1 VAAVFALT
9 TLARFKSH
17 KGDDGTNDDGVIA
30 LLIPAVSG
38 AVARFLDRHLVEAD
52 RTEYFDVRPGQQRY
66 QLRGY
71 PVNTDETFE
80 VRNDINTDFPAS
92 TVVSSDNY
100 FINAEKGLLVV
111 NGQSLDVGAQA
122 LRIQYTGGLV
132 PDEATLQTDHPEV
145 EGAAWFEISQ
155 ALQKNPNYH
164 AISKSVGGSSLASEG
179 AIDLLPWTKSILGHL
194 RFTGV

>member
-1 VAAVFALT
+1 VAVFALT
-9 TLARFKSH
+9 TDARFKAQ
-17 KGDDGTNDDGVIA
+17 KRDTGDRDDGIIA
-30 LLIPAVSG
+30 LLIPAISG
-38 AVARFLDRHLVEAD
+38 AIARFLDRHLDQAD

-71 PVNTDETFE
+71 PVDDGETFE
-80 VRNDINTDFPAS
+80 VRNDINTDFGTA

-100 FINAEKGLLVV
+100 FINTTTGLLVV

-132 PDEATLQTDHPEV
+132 ADIAALQSDHPEV
-145 EGAAWFEISQ
+145 EAAVWFEISQ

-164 AISKSVGGSSLASEG
+164 AVSKSVGGSSIASEG

-194 RFTGV
+194 RFVGV